1 MDDHPDWWAVGVWFA
16 TAFRRDEK
24 RRRAAIL
31 VLIERAPAGADL
43 GYVGAG
49 PLEDFIYNNEER
61 LVWVEEQAA
70 RSGDFRRAL
79 ANVWLDP
86 DLDPFFDRI
95 ERAAGVALK
104 RPLPWPEGFE
114 RPSGTDGA

>member
-1 MDDHPDWWAVGVWFA
+1 MD
-16 TAFRRDEK
+16 
-24 RRRAAIL
+24 
-31 VLIERAPAGADL
+31 PAEL
-43 GYVGAG
+43 
-49 PLEDFIYNNEER
+49 ER
-61 LVWVEEQAA
+61 LVDEEKI
-70 RSGDFRRAL
+70 DELF

-114 RPSGTDGA
+114 RPSGADGA

>member
-1 MDDHPDWWAVGVWFA
+1 VG
-16 TAFRRDEK
+16 
-24 RRRAAIL
+24 
-31 VLIERAPAGADL
+31 
-43 GYVGAG
+43 
-49 PLEDFIYNNEER
+49 
-61 LVWVEEQAA
+61 
-70 RSGDFRRAL
+70 AL

-114 RPSGTDGA
+114 RPSGADGA